1 MQNGSITDGLSSFR
15 RNVTGALK
23 GQTECAICY
32 SIISADR
39 QLPQKRCPT
48 CKNLFHASCLF
59 KWFKT
64 SNASTCPLCRNA
76 FNFN

>member
-1 MQNGSITDGLSSFR
+1 MLLYHRFPEAAADQALSGMCLDVLDVPMPRS
-15 RNVTGALK
+15 L
-23 GQTECAICY
+23 
-32 SIISADR
+32 ADTLTTF
-39 QLPQKRCPT
+39 QT
-48 CKNLFHASCLF
+48 CKNLFHSSCLF